1 MLTSTTTQPD
11 EVVAHAVGVLDV
23 FIAMGSRDFHDL
35 CQRQAGRAVAICGYA
50 VDLDYRHVFLYEDGH
65 VEVEPIDELR
75 PPGQLVTPGGLLL
88 KLIEAD
94 RFDWDLEPHSRLG
107 PLLESQRQDILD
119 RGVDSITLSGDDPV
133 GVYNPTDA
141 VMSAY
146 FSGLRYPHIDDHLL
160 ELEKAGIRK
169 LIADGEITDAGKR
182 LRDHLSGI
190 DTFPGVL
197 KYLSKIP
204 ELRPLLDFWEEL
216 RIIQGGLL

>member
-1 MLTSTTTQPD
+1 M
-11 EVVAHAVGVLDV
+11 
-23 FIAMGSRDFHDL
+23 
-35 CQRQAGRAVAICGYA
+35 
-50 VDLDYRHVFLYEDGH
+50 
-65 VEVEPIDELR
+65 
-75 PPGQLVTPGGLLL
+75 
-88 KLIEAD
+88 
-94 RFDWDLEPHSRLG
+94 
-107 PLLESQRQDILD
+107 
-119 RGVDSITLSGDDPV
+119 
-133 GVYNPTDA
+133 
-141 VMSAY
+141 
-146 FSGLRYPHIDDHLL
+146 